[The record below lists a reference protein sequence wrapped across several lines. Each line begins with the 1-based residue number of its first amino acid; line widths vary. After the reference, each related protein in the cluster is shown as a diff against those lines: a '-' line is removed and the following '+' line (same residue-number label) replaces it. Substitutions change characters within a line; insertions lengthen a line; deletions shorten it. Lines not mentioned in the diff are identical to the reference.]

1 MSTRSGAATGQ
12 DWANQIARIQDS
24 NSLLHIIAEFEYA
37 LDHNVLEQAVLQSL
51 QVEPVLACRFD
62 DTQAPPCWTPID
74 IDGSSVWLRI
84 TAADSPANA
93 IRHFVEELPL
103 EEGRQ
108 LLVQLIHGPAG
119 DALCMKLDHACCD
132 GGGAKAYLQL
142 LCGIYNR
149 LYQKQTGAG
158 GQSHGEDAASG
169 FPERSSKRV
178 YEAAGIQDIRQ
189 AYKPEKDTPLPS
201 VTIPFQEGTSGQARY
216 AILRVPFADLRPR
229 EEGTTIN
236 DMLLAALTR
245 VLAGLEQGS
254 ADPNGG
260 IRQTAV
266 NLTID
271 LRRYFPSGQQPGV
284 CNLSGME
291 KVAVPI
297 SADETFGQTV
307 KRVHETMAAVKV
319 SHPGLHSAVS
329 MDFLARLPYPQ
340 AQGMLVQASSRM
352 KAAGQS
358 APIFSN
364 LGWISS
370 GTLQFGEAA
379 ASRVYAI
386 TPAMH
391 APAFMLGAS
400 SYGGEL
406 TLAASYFEQERSAD
420 AVRLLLEAIA
430 DQLI

>member
-1 MSTRSGAATGQ
+1 MNILSGAATGQ
-12 DWANQIARIQDS
+12 DWANQIAHIQDS
-24 NSLLHIIAEFEYA
+24 NSLLHIIAEFESA
-37 LDHNVLEQAVLQSL
+37 LDDNILRQAVLQSL
-51 QVEPVLACRFD
+51 QAEPVLACRFD
-62 DTQAPPCWTPID
+62 DTQAPPCWMPIQLYKPED
-74 IDGSSVWLRI
+74 WLRI
-84 TAADSPANA
+84 SSTDSAENS
-93 IRHFVEELPL
+93 IRHFIEELPL

-108 LLVQLIHGPAG
+108 LLVQLIHSPTA
-119 DALCMKLDHACCD
+119 DVLCIKLDHACCD
-132 GGGAKAYLQL
+132 GGGAKAYLKL
-142 LCGIYNR
+142 LCGIYNG
-149 LYQKQTGAG
+149 LYLEQTGSG
-158 GQSHGEDAASG
+158 GQGLEKGITSR
-169 FPERSSKRV
+169 FPERSSKQV

-189 AYKPEKDTPLPS
+189 AYKPEKDMPLPS

-216 AILRVPFADLRPR
+216 TIIRVPFADLRPR
-229 EEGTTIN
+229 EEGFTIN

-245 VLAGLEQGS
+245 VLAGLEHGS
-254 ADPNGG
+254 SDHNED

-291 KVAVPI
+291 KLAVPI
-297 SADETFGQTV
+297 PPDEEFGQTV
-307 KRVHETMAAVKV
+307 KRVHETMAAVKG
-319 SHPGLHSAVS
+319 SSPGLHSAVS

-340 AQGMLVQASSRM
+340 AQAMLLQASSRV

-364 LGWISS
+364 LGWIVSDK
-370 GTLQFGEAA
+370 LQFGEASA
-379 ASRVYAI
+379 RRIYAV

-400 SYGGEL
+400 SYGEEL
-406 TLAASYFEQERSAD
+406 TLAASYFEQERSRE